1 MVVAMISAKKA
12 GEEWMMRRAIAMIMA
27 VLLVLSWPGLSLAR
41 PRDREKGRPGQRSM
55 VGPPGLTRRAM
66 PFDDMDESPW
76 ATGYVA
82 RAKARG
88 LVQGVGRGK
97 FSPRAAVRQAEAVA
111 MAIRALHLEDEAE
124 KIKEVPKLPGI
135 QAVRW
140 ASGYL
145 ALAAREGL
153 IDLRDVRPNASSSR
167 LWATV
172 LLAKAAGLK
181 PSDQPVPFTDVHQIP
196 RAFLGY
202 VAAALEAGLISGY
215 EDGSFKP
222 NRSLSRAE
230 MAALI
235 ERLAGRAPGA
245 TIKGT
250 ITGMGAT
257 FIEVDGKEHP
267 VGDEVVVTIDGDHEA
282 YQDLEVGYVVQVV
295 LDAQGKVA
303 SITAVSEREVEGT
316 IAALANGQIQIRL
329 DDDDEDE
336 VLALPVAP
344 DATITIDD
352 AAGTWDQL
360 QVGDEVK
367 VTIKAGVVTEI
378 EAESTVKH
386 TAGIITAVDT
396 TEPFHLELVSAL
408 GKDRT
413 LPVAPTVE
421 VKHNDQTIPFAQLL
435 PGDIVRLT
443 ISRELVVAVRVLA
456 RLTLV
461 DQTTVT
467 GRITAL
473 GQGTVTVDEGYPL
486 PLAEQA
492 VIKLDGKTVTLAD
505 LRVGDQ
511 ATLTVRARSVQR
523 VEAQA
528 QVVERLGVVRELAQN
543 DGVWSLS
550 LLTAAGNQ
558 PSRLEVS
565 ESATI
570 SYQGATVN
578 LDAIAIEDAVIVSVR
593 RGQITAIRIIDR
605 TLVTGKLMYINF
617 KTGRLTIEIETGT
630 EIGGALVTG
639 AVLMYRDT
647 VLTIEGLSAGDMVTA
662 RLSGG
667 KVYSLRVT
675 AKAR

>member
-1 MVVAMISAKKA
+1 MK
-12 GEEWMMRRAIAMIMA
+12 RATAMIMA
-27 VLLVLSWPGLSLAR
+27 VLLALSWPGLTLAR
-41 PRDREKGRPGQRSM
+41 PRDREKGRPGQRAM

-66 PFDDMDESPW
+66 PFDDMDEAPW

-97 FSPRAAVRQAEAVA
+97 FNPRAAVRQAEAVA
-111 MAIRALHLEDEAE
+111 MAIRALDLEDEAE

-153 IDLRDVRPNASSSR
+153 IDLGGLKPNASASR

-172 LLAKAAGLK
+172 LLAKAAGLE
-181 PSDQPVPFTDVHQIP
+181 PSDAPVPFTDAHQIP
-196 RAFLGY
+196 RELLGY

-235 ERLAGRAPGA
+235 ERLAERAPGA

-250 ITGMGAT
+250 ITAMGAS
-257 FIEVDGKEHP
+257 FVEVDRKRYP
-267 VGDEVVVTIDGDHEA
+267 LGDKAVVTIDGEPQA
-282 YQDLEVGYVVQVV
+282 YLELQEGYVVEVV

-316 IAALANGQIQIRL
+316 IVVLAPGQIQVRL
-329 DDDDEDE
+329 DDDDDE
-336 VLALPVAP
+336 VLTFTVAE

-352 AAGTWDQL
+352 VPATRDQL
-360 QVGDEVK
+360 QVGDEVE
-367 VTIKAGVVTEI
+367 VTVKAGVVTEI
-378 EAESTVKH
+378 EAESDVIH
-386 TAGIITAVDT
+386 TAGIITAVDA
-396 TEPFHLELVSAL
+396 EAPFSIQLVSTLA
-408 GKDRT
+408 KEQS
-413 LPVAPTVE
+413 LPVDPDVK
-421 VKHNDQTIPFAQLL
+421 VKHNDQLIPFAQLV

-443 ISRELVVAVRVLA
+443 VSREVVVAVQVVA

-461 DQTTVT
+461 GQTTVT

-473 GQGTVTVDEGYPL
+473 GQGTVAIDEGYPL
-486 PLAEQA
+486 HLVEQA
-492 VIKLDGKTVTLAD
+492 VITLDGEAAILGD

-511 ATLTVRARSVQR
+511 ATLTVRARLVER
-523 VEAQA
+523 VEAKA
-528 QVVERLGVVRELAQN
+528 QVVEHLGIVMGLVQSG
-543 DGVWSLS
+543 GVWSLS
-550 LLTAAGNQ
+550 LLTAARDQ
-558 PSRLEVS
+558 PFNFEVS
-565 ESATI
+565 ENAII
-570 SYQGATVN
+570 SYRGEAGSLDGIALEDTVKARVRR
-578 LDAIAIEDAVIVSVR
+578 DRVIAIQIV
-593 RGQITAIRIIDR
+593 DR
-605 TLVTGKLMYINF
+605 TLVSGRILYINF
-617 KTGRLTIEIETGT
+617 EDGNLTIQVGPGPEVL
-630 EIGGALVTG
+630 AVLVPG
-639 AVLMYRDT
+639 AVLVYEET
-647 VLTIEGLSAGDMVTA
+647 VLTVGELSAGDTVTA
-662 RLSGG
+662 RLSDG

-675 AKAR
+675 VKYTP